1 MNAVRL
7 GSWKLAL
14 TSPRLS
20 SQDMH
25 AVQPLLVTA
34 GADGYIRLWTIPQ
47 SVLDATP
54 FWPTTPLHRP
64 PSNPPP
70 KDTVN
75 APVPVL
81 GPPFFSSYA
90 VHPGQWPDQVLFAS
104 PTTCTIISKAGVSHE
119 EAQFSP
125 RKSVKVWVPD
135 VLDVLGPR
143 SADRN
148 REDLARAPRDKDESA
163 VPSLTEMRSHLP
175 VDARSD
181 SAFRIMYEAV
191 LEDQN
196 CIADKIGWFRPRLRS
211 QPSSPPPW
219 STNDAQDAFFAL
231 ATSTKLPPPMTK
243 QTNRTHNPPALYLFR
258 PFADP
263 SIGVPKVRRDSQDLS
278 ASSTRSSN
286 ASGSGNLRRSTS
298 LAESQSGSSLHP
310 SVAPD
315 PDELVEAL
323 FPPTRDRQAHDFVPR
338 LLPSRV
344 LDFPSPSTASASRD
358 EPPPPAVHARC
369 IAIDPQDAETIVA
382 VGDHGLL
389 VVWSRSKA

>member
-1 MNAVRL
+1 
-7 GSWKLAL
+7 
-14 TSPRLS
+14 
-20 SQDMH
+20 MH

-34 GADGYIRLWTIPQ
+34 GADGCIRLWTLPQ
-47 SVLDATP
+47 PVLDATP

-70 KDTVN
+70 RGTIHI

-90 VHPGQWPDQVLFAS
+90 VHPGQWPDQVRFAS
-104 PTTCTIISKAGVSHE
+104 PTTCTIISKAGVSHA

-135 VLDVLGPR
+135 ALDVLGPR
-143 SADRN
+143 TADRN
-148 REDLARAPRDKDESA
+148 EDLARVSQGKAESA
-163 VPSLTEMRSHLP
+163 LPSLTELRSHLP

-191 LEDQN
+191 VEDQN
-196 CIADKIGWFRPRLRS
+196 CIADKIGWFRPRPHR
-211 QPSSPPPW
+211 QPSSPPPPSS

-231 ATSTKLPPPMTK
+231 ATSTKLPATTMK
-243 QTNRTHNPPALYLFR
+243 QTNRAHSPPALYLFR

-263 SIGVPKVRRDSQDLS
+263 SVEVKKVRGDSQNLS
-278 ASSTRSSN
+278 ASSTQSS
-286 ASGSGNLRRSTS
+286 SLRRSTS
-298 LAESQSGSSLHP
+298 LAESQSGSSPHP
-310 SVAPD
+310 PLGPG

-344 LDFPSPSTASASRD
+344 LDFPSPSSSPSLHD
-358 EPPPPAVHARC
+358 EQRPPPPVHARC

-389 VVWSRSKA
+389 AVWSKSRA